1 MHAQPLQSCLTL
13 GDPVICSL
21 PGSPVH
27 GILQARIPEWV
38 AISFS
43 RGSFQP
49 RDRTWV
55 FCIAGRFFADLAMRK
70 ASKAKI
76 GWKLQ
81 KLLVVLCNHNM
92 VLKLEN

>member
-1 MHAQPLQSCLTL
+1 MSNSY
-13 GDPVICSL
+13 DPMDYSP
-21 PGSPVH
+21 PGSSVH

-49 RDRTWV
+49 RDRTRV

-76 GWKLQ
+76 DRKLQ
-81 KLLVVLCNHNM
+81 KLLVVLGNRNT

>member
-38 AISFS
+38 TIPPS
-43 RGSFQP
+43 RGSSQP
-49 RDRTWV
+49 RDQM
-55 FCIAGRFFADLAMRK
+55 FISSIPCIVVRFFTTEPPGKPIYLYIYIFKPVNPKRN
-70 ASKAKI
+70 
-76 GWKLQ
+76 Q
-81 KLLVVLCNHNM
+81 P
-92 VLKLEN
+92 